1 MSTTV
6 DERVVEMRFDNKQFE
21 QNIQT
26 SLSSLDKLKK
36 SLNLEGAAKG
46 LETVNDAAN
55 KCSGN
60 MSPLSNAVETV
71 RVRFSALEV
80 MAITALQNIT
90 NSALAA
96 GKNLVSAFTIDPIKT
111 GFEEYETQI
120 NAVQTILANTSS
132 KGTTLDQV
140 NNALDELNH
149 YADMTIY
156 NFTEMTRNIGTF
168 TAAGVDLDTSVA
180 AIKGIANL
188 AAVSGSNSQQASTAM
203 YQLSQA
209 LAAGTVKL
217 QDWNSVVNAGM
228 GGQVFQDALKE
239 TAKVHGIAIDEM
251 IKDEGSF
258 RETLS
263 KGWLTSDILTE
274 TLAKFTGD
282 LNEDQLRT
290 MGYTDDQIKSIMEMG
305 KTANDAA
312 TKVKTFTQLFDT
324 LKEAAQSGWTQSW
337 EIIVGDFEE
346 AKELLTE
353 VSDTFSAVINASADA
368 RNKMLQD
375 WKDLGGRTMMIE
387 AVKNVFEGLVSVAKP
402 VREAFNEIFPP
413 MTGKQLAEITERI
426 RDLTA
431 KFKMGEESSKNL
443 KNTFKGV
450 FAVLDIVGQAFK
462 AVAGGVGELIGL
474 FLPAGNGVLSL
485 TGSFGEYL
493 VKLDETVKKTDVFG
507 KAVSTV
513 VDIVKTA
520 ITFVKTAGEKVK
532 EFGKTAGKK
541 FDFPGFELFHSFL
554 ERVHDRMAQ
563 IGDGAGKMK
572 SGVIVAFEMMGE
584 ALEKCKFLK
593 VMEALWTAVKVIAGG
608 IADAV
613 GTMMG
618 TLAEKLGN
626 ADYISSAI

>member
-1 MSTTV
+1 M
-6 DERVVEMRFDNKQFE
+6 
-21 QNIQT
+21 
-26 SLSSLDKLKK
+26 
-36 SLNLEGAAKG
+36 
-46 LETVNDAAN
+46 
-55 KCSGN
+55 
-60 MSPLSNAVETV
+60 
-71 RVRFSALEV
+71 
-80 MAITALQNIT
+80 
-90 NSALAA
+90 
-96 GKNLVSAFTIDPIKT
+96 
-111 GFEEYETQI
+111 
-120 NAVQTILANTSS
+120 
-132 KGTTLDQV
+132 
-140 NNALDELNH
+140 
-149 YADMTIY
+149 
-156 NFTEMTRNIGTF
+156 
-168 TAAGVDLDTSVA
+168 
-180 AIKGIANL
+180 
-188 AAVSGSNSQQASTAM
+188 
-203 YQLSQA
+203 
-209 LAAGTVKL
+209 
-217 QDWNSVVNAGM
+217 
-228 GGQVFQDALKE
+228 
-239 TAKVHGIAIDEM
+239 
-251 IKDEGSF
+251 
-258 RETLS
+258 
-263 KGWLTSDILTE
+263 
-274 TLAKFTGD
+274 
-282 LNEDQLRT
+282 
-290 MGYTDDQIKSIMEMG
+290 
-305 KTANDAA
+305 
-312 TKVKTFTQLFDT
+312 
-324 LKEAAQSGWTQSW
+324 
-337 EIIVGDFEE
+337 
-346 AKELLTE
+346 
-353 VSDTFSAVINASADA
+353 SDTFSAVINASADA

-513 VDIVKTA
+513 VDIVKIA

-532 EFGKTAGKK
+532 EFGKTAGEK

-618 TLAEKLGN
+618 TLAEKLGD
-626 ADYISSAI
+626 ADFSGVLDVLNSIAVGGIALSILKECNRTS